1 METVIYTNVREKPS
15 SQAAHGVLAALRLIA
30 ESQGRQFLAM
40 LGVALRD
47 HIDRQQKN
55 RPSRHLMASFASS
68 LNEFDCLHRELIK
81 SAVGN
86 DERPVPDQQPLLGAR
101 GFGVGLLATGRS
113 VRRPVTYL
121 CSTLAM
127 SVWCGMPHSSAL
139 I

>member
-1 METVIYTNVREKPS
+1 MASTIREKFLS
-15 SQAAHGVLAALRLIA
+15 LAAPDVLVALRQIA

-40 LGVALRD
+40 LGEALRD
-47 HIDRQQKN
+47 YIDWQQKN

-86 DERPVPDQQPLLGAR
+86 DERPVPDQQPLLGAW

-113 VRRPVTYL
+113 VRRPVTSL
-121 CSTLAM
+121 CSTLAL
-127 SVWCGMPHSSAL
+127 SVWCGMPPSSAL